1 MEFDN
6 VVTGIM
12 EINSSDGREYLQ
24 QPKMFYLCWGTVRR
38 AAIENNSVAGWW
50 LQYLLRIIPLI
61 TSPSSKYYIIINYAQ
76 VFSSY
81 FAF

>member
-24 QPKMFYLCWGTVRR
+24 QPKMFTQFIQHKKKIQRDEDIIMTFIDKRNITTVKYLVC
-38 AAIENNSVAGWW
+38 
-50 LQYLLRIIPLI
+50 I
-61 TSPSSKYYIIINYAQ
+61 T
-76 VFSSY
+76 
-81 FAF
+81 

>member
-24 QPKMFYLCWGTVRR
+24 QPKIFYLCSGTVRR
-38 AAIENNSVAGWW
+38 EIENNSVAAW
-50 LQYLLRIIPLI
+50 
-61 TSPSSKYYIIINYAQ
+61 
-76 VFSSY
+76 
-81 FAF
+81 

>member
-38 AAIENNSVAGWW
+38 AIENNSVAGWW

-61 TSPSSKYYIIINYAQ
+61 IASCWRCCTKYYIIIIN
-76 VFSSY
+76 
-81 FAF
+81 

>member
-24 QPKMFYLCWGTVRR
+24 QPKMFYLCSRTVRR
-38 AAIENNSVAGWW
+38 GIENNSVAGWCGFNT
-50 LQYLLRIIPLI
+50 YYGSFLLSPAPAPNI
-61 TSPSSKYYIIINYAQ
+61 TS
-76 VFSSY
+76 
-81 FAF
+81 

>member
-24 QPKMFYLCWGTVRR
+24 QPKMFYLCSGTVRR
-38 AAIENNSVAGWW
+38 EIENNSVAGW
-50 LQYLLRIIPLI
+50 
-61 TSPSSKYYIIINYAQ
+61 
-76 VFSSY
+76 
-81 FAF
+81 